1 MLSSHHLS
9 EIEKLTNQVYFLKA
23 SKLIATEVE
32 LTADYDYH
40 LAVENS
46 KQVQEFYGII
56 LNSCG
61 KRQSRVWWKSSCL
74 RDLLDCL
81 DRIPIQQVA
90 GLTKASDYME
100 SLYRDLY
107 VEEGGEGHEA
117 EL

>member
-1 MLSSHHLS
+1 M
-9 EIEKLTNQVYFLKA
+9 EIFLP
-23 SKLIATEVE
+23 E
-32 LTADYDYH
+32 
-40 LAVENS
+40 
-46 KQVQEFYGII
+46 
-56 LNSCG
+56 
-61 KRQSRVWWKSSCL
+61 